1 MQKRII
7 QRNPVAQDSLCAG
20 TAFEDGDDE
29 DDVVLVE
36 EEQQQVEII

>member
-36 EEQQQVEII
+36 QQQVEII